1 MIFILARSNC
11 TYTCPSDCVVT
22 KYDITHSGTPRSKYD
37 SKLHIQSLSKKN
49 QQLYNLTKYIK
60 YGLDELCITPL
71 EKKQRIKE
79 LEQLRQSI
87 AYSSNHVH
95 FFWQHDTMVSHVR
108 DQVYDLWDM
117 LGNNNTY
124 FYYSIIKL
132 DK

>member
-1 MIFILARSNC
+1 M
-11 TYTCPSDCVVT
+11 VT
-22 KYDITHSGTPRSKYD
+22 KYAITHSGTPRSKYD

-49 QQLYNLTKYIK
+49 QLLYNLTKYIK

-87 AYSSNHVH
+87 AYSSSHLH

-132 DK
+132 DKLYGKKCI

>member
-1 MIFILARSNC
+1 MIFILARTNC
-11 TYTCPSDCVVT
+11 TFTCPSDCLVT

-49 QQLYNLTKYIK
+49 QQLYNLDKYIK

-79 LEQLRQSI
+79 LEQLRQNI

-108 DQVYDLWDM
+108 DEVYDLWDM
-117 LGNNNTY
+117 IGNNTT
-124 FYYSIIKL
+124 
-132 DK
+132 

>member
-1 MIFILARSNC
+1 MTFFIIFYIASSNC
-11 TYTCPSDCVVT
+11 TFGCPSDCVVT
-22 KYDITHSGTPRSKYD
+22 KYDITQSGAPRSGYD

-49 QQLYNLTKYIK
+49 QQLYNLAKDIK
-60 YGLDELCITPL
+60 NLDDLCITPDIK
-71 EKKQRIKE
+71 EQMTKE

-117 LGNNNTY
+117 IGNDST
-124 FYYSIIKL
+124 
-132 DK
+132 

>member
-1 MIFILARSNC
+1 M
-11 TYTCPSDCVVT
+11 VT

-49 QQLYNLTKYIK
+49 QQLYNLAKDIK
-60 YGLDELCITPL
+60 NLDDLCITPDIK
-71 EKKQRIKE
+71 EQMTKE

-108 DQVYDLWDM
+108 DEVYDLWDM
-117 LGNNNTY
+117 IGNNTT
-124 FYYSIIKL
+124 
-132 DK
+132 

>member
-1 MIFILARSNC
+1 MTFFIIFYIARSNC

-22 KYDITHSGTPRSKYD
+22 KYDLTYSGTPRSKYD

-49 QQLYNLTKYIK
+49 QQLDKLDKKIK
-60 YGLDELCITPL
+60 GLDDLCISPEL
-71 EKKQRIKE
+71 KEQMVKE

-108 DQVYDLWDM
+108 DEVYDLWDM
-117 LGNNNTY
+117 IGNNTT
-124 FYYSIIKL
+124 
-132 DK
+132 